1 MCKPR
6 ITMILQ
12 KLKYTIDTPL
22 ELAEKYFAIIS
33 VLNNLELAKREL
45 QLLAFTSIRGSIG
58 SETSKQEYVKQY
70 NSSVATVS
78 NIISKLNKT
87 NLLLKEQKRYV
98 VNKSL
103 MLNFND
109 AIVLGITFE
118 HKKKEN
124 VD

>member
-1 MCKPR
+1 
-6 ITMILQ
+6 MILQ
-12 KLKYTIDTPL
+12 KLKYTISGPL

-33 VLNNLELAKREL
+33 ILNNLELAKREI

-78 NIISKLNKT
+78 NIISKLSKT
-87 NLLLKEQKRYV
+87 KILMKEQKRYV
-98 VNKSL
+98 INKAL
-103 MLNFND
+103 MLDFNE

-118 HKKKEN
+118 HKKEEN
-124 VD
+124 GS